1 MASETK
7 ILDFI
12 KENKVWCFHP
22 SRMKTRRACIEVLG
36 RVPETVRAYLM
47 GQKRVLLMA
56 PGIGFV
62 GQVNPY
68 LVELEP
74 GESARQF
81 QVIVLCESLERYA
94 PKLMIG
100 FVAKCVAAAYD
111 TSLNGQIMRVSP
123 QETALSWGFS
133 EVKETL
139 TKETV
144 KSRFVN

>member
-1 MASETK
+1 MATETK

-36 RVPETVRAYLM
+36 RVPEKVRAYIM
-47 GQKRVLLMA
+47 TSRQVLLMA

-68 LVELEP
+68 MVELEP
-74 GESARQF
+74 GETARQF
-81 QVIVLCESLERYA
+81 QVIVLCDSLERYR
-94 PKLMIG
+94 PNLLIG
-100 FVAKCVAAAYD
+100 FIAKCVAAAFD
-111 TSLNGQIMRVSP
+111 TSLNGRIMKVSP
-123 QETALSWGFS
+123 SETALSWGFS
-133 EVKETL
+133 EVKETM
-139 TKETV
+139 TKERV